1 MYSIFLMLSRTVL
14 YICYQSEAAMVLDLT
29 HMTEEAEPFTPELV
43 EGMKNLWNDSGVQE
57 CFNRANEYQL
67 NDSAK

>member
-1 MYSIFLMLSRTVL
+1 
-14 YICYQSEAAMVLDLT
+14 MVIDLT

-43 EGMKNLWNDSGVQE
+43 EGMKNLWNDSGIQE